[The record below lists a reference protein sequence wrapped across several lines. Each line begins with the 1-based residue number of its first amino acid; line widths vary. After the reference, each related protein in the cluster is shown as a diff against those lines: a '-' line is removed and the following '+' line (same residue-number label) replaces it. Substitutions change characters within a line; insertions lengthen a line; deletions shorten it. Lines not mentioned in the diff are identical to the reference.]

1 MQFMSRA
8 ALPKAT
14 NSAPKWRRRAEAR
27 PDEIL
32 DAALEEF
39 VARGFEAARMEDIA
53 KRAGLSKAAIYLYFP
68 SKVAVLEALI
78 EAKVAPLAANV
89 QQIAA
94 LGVGDPLTALR
105 MMATA
110 AAYRLSDPN
119 LFAVPRLVIGI
130 SGRFPEIA
138 KYYREHVVEKARG
151 ALESLIEG
159 AMAKGQIR
167 RVDANAVVRAFIGPL
182 FFEAM
187 WTHVLGGETALN
199 DPQKMI
205 EHQFDVLLSGLEPRA

>member
-1 MQFMSRA
+1 MAASRSTTT
-8 ALPKAT
+8 T
-14 NSAPKWRRRAEAR
+14 NSPAPRWRRRADAR
-27 PDEIL
+27 PEEIL

-39 VARGFEAARMEDIA
+39 TARGFEAARMEDIA

-68 SKVAVLEALI
+68 SKMAVLEALI
-78 EAKVAPLAANV
+78 EARVGPLARGV
-89 QQIAA
+89 QSLSASGAA
-94 LGVGDPLTALR
+94 DPLMALK
-105 MMATA
+105 MLATMAA
-110 AAYRLSDPN
+110 HRIADPN

-151 ALESLIEG
+151 ALEALIEA

-167 RVDANAVVRAFIGPL
+167 RVDTSAVMRAFIGPL

-187 WTHVLGGETALN
+187 WTHVLLGETALN
-199 DPQKMI
+199 DPQKLI
-205 EHQFDVLLSGLEPRA
+205 EQQFDVLLAGLEPRA

>member
-1 MQFMSRA
+1 MVIKQRA
-8 ALPKAT
+8 IANEDK
-14 NSAPKWRRRAEAR
+14 EAR
-27 PDEIL
+27 RHALL
-32 DAALEEF
+32 DAAETLF
-39 VARGFEAARMEDIA
+39 LQHPDRVASVAEVAEAAGLA
-53 KRAGLSKAAIYLYFP
+53 KGTVYLYFP
-68 SKVAVLEALI
+68 SKVAVLKALI
-78 EAKVAPLAANV
+78 EAKVGPLAQNV

-94 LGVGDPLTALR
+94 MGAADPKTALR
-105 MMATA
+105 MMVTA
-110 AAYRLSDPN
+110 AAFRLNDPN

-151 ALESLIEG
+151 ALETLIEG

-167 RVDANAVVRAFIGPL
+167 RVDKDAVVRAFIGPL

-199 DPQKMI
+199 DPQKLI
-205 EHQFDVLLSGLEPRA
+205 EQQFDVLLSGLEPRA